1 MFVSELPFNMP
12 PKRRHDSESSSGAA
26 AVKRIRIVAKNE
38 QFICT
43 DCGASLESV
52 KQLNSHMRRHK
63 TFLCDK
69 CNKSISLNNKQR
81 HQKLC
86 GNGNQEVKMH
96 SCAECDYK
104 TKDKSNFNKHK
115 KTHSKLL
122 CDECGHVAT
131 SLQHLDE
138 HKAMSHIPKMYKC
151 EYCDFKSKRKWH
163 TKRHQELNCSVH
175 KNRLLPALT
184 NEEAL
189 QLFSDCNITKFDFN
203 KILRH
208 IRKKWGRHAVAK
220 NYSVSLD
227 IFAVVNALL
236 VTTPVTS
243 LIIN

>member
-1 MFVSELPFNMP
+1 MP

-86 GNGNQEVKMH
+86 GNRNQEVTMH

-104 TKDKSNFNKHK
+104 TKHKFNRQRCR
-115 KTHSKLL
+115 S
-122 CDECGHVAT
+122 G
-131 SLQHLDE
+131 
-138 HKAMSHIPKMYKC
+138 
-151 EYCDFKSKRKWH
+151 
-163 TKRHQELNCSVH
+163 
-175 KNRLLPALT
+175 
-184 NEEAL
+184 
-189 QLFSDCNITKFDFN
+189 LFSETK
-203 KILRH
+203 
-208 IRKKWGRHAVAK
+208 
-220 NYSVSLD
+220 VSLRD
-227 IFAVVNALL
+227 LL
-236 VTTPVTS
+236 VKIGLFLVSFYSES
-243 LIIN
+243 LPYSFKI